1 MRMNLSLHQSDY
13 CPPVMQKIITDFE
26 MRSEILLRR
35 GNFQKGF
42 FCCNFKQYIRK
53 SELLTWGMMQC
64 DSQLPDEKRTESHL
78 LLLLLLL
85 QSFQILARLPSSL
98 LFCREFLNFNSSLQT
113 CTQDELE
120 ERKNIRAQSKSAAL
134 SAPKSAALSAPMSA
148 TLSAIL
154 ASHVL
159 QEAPFHTYSN

>member
-1 MRMNLSLHQSDY
+1 MKNALNH
-13 CPPVMQKIITDFE
+13 II
-26 MRSEILLRR
+26 II
-35 GNFQKGF
+35 F
-42 FCCNFKQYIRK
+42 F
-53 SELLTWGMMQC
+53 
-64 DSQLPDEKRTESHL
+64 
-78 LLLLLLL
+78 
-85 QSFQILARLPSSL
+85 
-98 LFCREFLNFNSSLQT
+98 FLNPSKFSRACPVPCCFVANFLISIQVCKT

-159 QEAPFHTYSN
+159 QEIPFHTYSN

>member
-1 MRMNLSLHQSDY
+1 MKTALN
-13 CPPVMQKIITDFE
+13 
-26 MRSEILLRR
+26 
-35 GNFQKGF
+35 
-42 FCCNFKQYIRK
+42 
-53 SELLTWGMMQC
+53 
-64 DSQLPDEKRTESHL
+64 L
-78 LLLLLLL
+78 LLLFLLF

-113 CTQDELE
+113 CTQDKLE

-134 SAPKSAALSAPMSA
+134 SAALSAPMSA

-159 QEAPFHTYSN
+159 QETPFHTYSN